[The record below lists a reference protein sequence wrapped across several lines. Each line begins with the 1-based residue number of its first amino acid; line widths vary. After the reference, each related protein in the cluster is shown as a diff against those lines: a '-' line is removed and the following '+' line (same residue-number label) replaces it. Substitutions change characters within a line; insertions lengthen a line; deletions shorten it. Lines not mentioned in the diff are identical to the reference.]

1 MMRLHEKEMR
11 AVYTDTL
18 MELMTE
24 NEKVVCLEADLGKS
38 SGTVPRVWDAF
49 PDRFFDIGVAEANMV
64 GISAGL
70 ANEGMVPFCA
80 TFSPFATRRAY
91 DQITISIAYAENPVK
106 IVGTAPG
113 VTTAKNG
120 ATHMCFQDL
129 AIMRAMPNMRVYCPA
144 DVYELRSVVR
154 YMAASRKPEYM
165 QLIREIHAPIF
176 DEAYQFD
183 PLKARVLDE
192 GSDVTLVTT
201 GLTTQFARDAVAMLK
216 DQNISVEHLHYP
228 SVKPFD
234 VQTLL
239 DSVKKTNLVVTAENQ
254 NVIGGLGGAVCE
266 VLAENYPAKVKR
278 LGAQDRF
285 GEVGDVPY
293 LSDTLGFSAAKIA
306 DACREM
312 IKAG

>member
-1 MMRLHEKEMR
+1 MKLYEKELR
-11 AVYTDTL
+11 EVYTDTII
-18 MELMTE
+18 ELMTE
-24 NEKVVCLEADLGKS
+24 NSDVICLEADLGKS
-38 SGTVPRVWDAF
+38 TGTVPRVWDAF
-49 PDRFFDIGVAEANMV
+49 PDRFFDTGVAEANMI

-80 TFSPFATRRAY
+80 TFTPFVTRRAY

-120 ATHMCFQDL
+120 ASHMCFQDL

-144 DVYELRSVVR
+144 DVYELRSMVR
-154 YMAASRKPEYM
+154 YMATSKKPEYM
-165 QLIREIHAPIF
+165 QLIREVHPPIF
-176 DEAYQFD
+176 DESYEFD
-183 PLKARVLDE
+183 PHQARVLDQ
-192 GSDVTLVTT
+192 GSDVSVVTT
-201 GLTTQFARDAVAMLK
+201 GLTTIFAREAVAMLK
-216 DQNISVEHLHYP
+216 QENIHVEHIHYP

-234 VQTLL
+234 VKILL
-239 DSVKKTNLVVTAENQ
+239 ASAKKTNAVVTAENQ

-278 LGAQDRF
+278 LGVQDRF

-293 LSDTLGFSAAKIA
+293 LSETLGFSAQDIA
-306 DACREM
+306 QACRDM
-312 IKAG
+312 QAAK

>member
-1 MMRLHEKEMR
+1 MKLHEKELR

-18 MELMTE
+18 IKLMTE
-24 NEKVVCLEADLGKS
+24 NSNVVCLEADLGKS
-38 SGTVPRVWDAF
+38 SGTVPRIWDAF
-49 PDRFFDIGVAEANMV
+49 PDRFFDVGVAEANMI

-70 ANEGMVPFCA
+70 ANEGMIPFCSSF
-80 TFSPFATRRAY
+80 TPFATRRAY

-144 DVYELRSVVR
+144 DAYELRSMLK
-154 YMAASRKPEYM
+154 YMAASGKPEYM
-165 QLIREIHAPIF
+165 QLIREVMSPIF
-176 DEAYQFD
+176 DESYAFD
-183 PLKARVLDE
+183 PNKASVLTA
-192 GSDVTLVTT
+192 GSDITLVTT
-201 GLTTQFARDAVAMLK
+201 GLTTQLALAAVKALGQEGIRV
-216 DQNISVEHLHYP
+216 DHIHYS

-239 DSVKKTNLVVTAENQ
+239 DSVKKTRAVVTAENQ

-266 VLAENYPAKVKR
+266 VLAEYDPVKVKR
-278 LGAQDRF
+278 LGARDRF

-293 LSDTLGFSAAKIA
+293 LSETLGFSARDIA
-306 DACREM
+306 AACREM
-312 IKAG
+312 NKTK

>member
-1 MMRLHEKEMR
+1 MSLHEKEMR

-18 MELMTE
+18 IELMTE

-49 PDRFFDIGVAEANMV
+49 PDRFFDVGVAEANMI

-154 YMAASRKPEYM
+154 YMAASQKPEYM
-165 QLIREIHAPIF
+165 QLIREIHKPIF
-176 DEAYQFD
+176 DESYEFD
-183 PLKARVLDE
+183 PFKARVLDE
-192 GSDVTLVTT
+192 GSDLTLVTT
-201 GLTTQFARDAVAMLK
+201 GLTTQFGRDAVATLK
-216 DQNISVEHLHYP
+216 GENIAVEHLHYP

-239 DSVKKTNLVVTAENQ
+239 NSVKKTKLVLTAENQ

-266 VLAENYPAKVKR
+266 VLSENYPAKVKR

-306 DACREM
+306 AACREM
-312 IKAG
+312 KKAG

>member
-1 MMRLHEKEMR
+1 MKLHEKELR

-18 MELMTE
+18 IELMTE
-24 NEKVVCLEADLGKS
+24 NDRVVCLEADLGKS

-49 PDRFFDIGVAEANMV
+49 PDRFFDVGVAEANMI

-80 TFSPFATRRAY
+80 TFTPFATRRAY

-129 AIMRAMPNMRVYCPA
+129 AIMRAMPNMRVFCPA
-144 DVYELRSVVR
+144 DVYELRSMVKF
-154 YMAASRKPEYM
+154 MAASKKPEYM
-165 QLIREIHAPIF
+165 QLIREVHAPIF
-176 DEAYQFD
+176 DEDYEFD
-183 PLKARVLDE
+183 PHKARVLDE

-201 GLTTQFARDAVAMLK
+201 GLTTQFARKAVTDLK
-216 DQNISVEHLHYP
+216 AEGIQVEHIHYP

-234 VQTLL
+234 VDTLL
-239 DSVKKTNLVVTAENQ
+239 KSVRKTNAVVTAENQ

-266 VLAENYPAKVKR
+266 VLAENCPAKVKR

-293 LSDTLGFSAAKIA
+293 LSATLGFSAKDIA
-306 DACREM
+306 AACRGM
-312 IKAG
+312 KTT

>member
-1 MMRLHEKEMR
+1 MMLHEKELR

-18 MELMTE
+18 IGLMAE
-24 NEKVVCLEADLGKS
+24 NSKIVCLEADLGKS
-38 SGTVPRVWDAF
+38 SGTVPRVWEAF
-49 PDRFFDIGVAEANMV
+49 PDRFFDVGVAEANMI

-80 TFSPFATRRAY
+80 TFTPFATRRAY

-144 DVYELRSVVR
+144 DVYELRSMVR
-154 YMAASRKPEYM
+154 YMAASKKPEYM
-165 QLIREIHAPIF
+165 QLIREVKPPIF
-176 DEAYQFD
+176 DESYVFD
-183 PLKARVLDE
+183 PHQARVLDQ
-192 GSDVTLVTT
+192 GSDVTVVTT
-201 GLTTQFARDAVAMLK
+201 GLTTIFAREAVAMLK
-216 DQNISVEHLHYP
+216 QENIRAEHIHYP

-234 VQTLL
+234 GETLL
-239 DSVKKTNLVVTAENQ
+239 KSVKKTHAVVTAENQ

-266 VLAENYPAKVKR
+266 VLAENYPVKVKR

-293 LSDTLGFSAAKIA
+293 LSETLGFSAKDIA
-306 DACREM
+306 AACREM
-312 IKAG
+312 KEAK

>member
-1 MMRLHEKEMR
+1 MKLHEKELR

-18 MELMTE
+18 IELMTE
-24 NEKVVCLEADLGKS
+24 NDKVVCLEADLGKS

-49 PDRFFDIGVAEANMV
+49 PDRFFDVGVAEANMI

-70 ANEGMVPFCA
+70 ANEGLVPFCA
-80 TFSPFATRRAY
+80 TFTPFATRRAY

-144 DVYELRSVVR
+144 DVYELRSMVK
-154 YMAASRKPEYM
+154 YMAASKKPEYM
-165 QLIREIHAPIF
+165 QLIREVHAPIF
-176 DEAYQFD
+176 DENYQFD
-183 PLKARVLDE
+183 PSKARVLAE
-192 GSDVTLVTT
+192 GADVTLVTT
-201 GLTTQFARDAVAMLK
+201 GLTTQFARKAVTDLK
-216 DQNISVEHLHYP
+216 KESIQAEHIHYP

-234 VQTLL
+234 ADTLL
-239 DSVKKTNLVVTAENQ
+239 DSVKKTNAVVTAENQ

-266 VLAENYPAKVKR
+266 VLAEHYPAKVKR

-293 LSDTLGFSAAKIA
+293 LSETLGFSAAKIA
-306 DACREM
+306 SACREM
-312 IKAG
+312 KGTS

>member
-1 MMRLHEKEMR
+1 MNLHEKELR
-11 AVYTDTL
+11 EVYTDTII
-18 MELMTE
+18 ELMTE
-24 NEKVVCLEADLGKS
+24 NSNVVCLEADLGKS

-49 PDRFFDIGVAEANMV
+49 PDRFFDVGVAEANMI

-70 ANEGMVPFCA
+70 ANEGMVPFCSSF
-80 TFSPFATRRAY
+80 TPFATRRAY

-144 DVYELRSVVR
+144 DAYELRSMLR
-154 YMAASRKPEYM
+154 YMAASKKPEYM
-165 QLIREIHAPIF
+165 QLIREVMSPLF
-176 DEAYQFD
+176 NQSYEFD
-183 PLKARVLDE
+183 PLKASVLTV

-201 GLTTQFARDAVAMLK
+201 GLTTQIALEAVKASN
-216 DQNISVEHLHYP
+216 QEGVQVEHIHYS

-234 VQTLL
+234 VDTLL
-239 DSVKKTNLVVTAENQ
+239 ESVKKTGAVVTAENQ

-266 VLAENYPAKVKR
+266 VLAENYPVKVKR

-285 GEVGDVPY
+285 GEVGDVEY
-293 LSDTLGFSAAKIA
+293 LTETLGIA
-306 DACREM
+306 VQDIVNACREM
-312 IKAG
+312 NNAK

>member
-1 MMRLHEKEMR
+1 MKLHEKELR

-18 MELMTE
+18 IELMTE
-24 NEKVVCLEADLGKS
+24 NSNVVCLEADLGKS
-38 SGTVPRVWDAF
+38 SGTVPRIWEAF
-49 PDRFFDIGVAEANMV
+49 PDRFFDVGVAEANMI

-80 TFSPFATRRAY
+80 TFTPFATRRAY
-91 DQITISIAYAENPVK
+91 DQITISVAYAENPVK

-144 DVYELRSVVR
+144 DVYELRSVVK
-154 YMAASRKPEYM
+154 YMAASKKPEYM
-165 QLIREIHAPIF
+165 QLIREVHSPIF
-176 DEAYQFD
+176 DESYEFD
-183 PLKARVLDE
+183 PQKARVLSE

-201 GLTTQFARDAVAMLK
+201 GLTTQLALEAVKSLH
-216 DQNISVEHLHYP
+216 QEGVHVEHIHYP

-234 VQTLL
+234 VKTLL
-239 DSVKKTNLVVTAENQ
+239 ESVKKSGVVVTAENQ

-266 VLAENYPAKVKR
+266 VLADNYPAKVKR

-293 LSDTLGFSAAKIA
+293 LSETLGFSAAKIA
-306 DACREM
+306 DACRKM
-312 IKAG
+312 KKAK

>member
-1 MMRLHEKEMR
+1 MKLHEKELR

-18 MELMTE
+18 IELMTE
-24 NEKVVCLEADLGKS
+24 NSKVVCLEADLGKS
-38 SGTVPRVWDAF
+38 SGTVPRVMEAF
-49 PDRFFDIGVAEANMV
+49 PDRFFDVGVAEANMI

-70 ANEGMVPFCA
+70 ANEGMIPFCA
-80 TFSPFATRRAY
+80 TFTPFATRRAY

-113 VTTAKNG
+113 ITTAKNG

-154 YMAASRKPEYM
+154 YMAASKKAEYM
-165 QLIREIHAPIF
+165 QLIREVHAPIF
-176 DEAYQFD
+176 DENYQFD
-183 PLKARVLDE
+183 PNKARVLDE

-201 GLTTQFARDAVAMLK
+201 GLTTQFAREAVKSLHQ
-216 DQNISVEHLHYP
+216 DGIRVEHIHYP

-234 VQTLL
+234 ADTLIN
-239 DSVKKTNLVVTAENQ
+239 SVRKTNAVVTAENQ

-266 VLAENYPAKVKR
+266 ILAENYPAKVKR
-278 LGAQDRF
+278 LGAKDRF

-293 LSDTLGFSAAKIA
+293 LSETLGFSAAKIA
-306 DACREM
+306 SACREM
-312 IKAG
+312 KETH

>member
-1 MMRLHEKEMR
+1 MKLHEKEMR

-18 MELMTE
+18 IELMTE
-24 NEKVVCLEADLGKS
+24 NPKVVCLEADLGKS

-49 PDRFFDIGVAEANMV
+49 PDRFFDVGVAEANMI

-80 TFSPFATRRAY
+80 TFSPFVTRRAY

-113 VTTAKNG
+113 ITTAKNG

-144 DVYELRSVVR
+144 DVYEIRSVVR
-154 YMAASRKPEYM
+154 YMATSKKPEYM
-165 QLIREIHAPIF
+165 QLVREIHKPIF
-176 DEAYQFD
+176 DDSYEFD
-183 PLKARVLDE
+183 PLNARILDQ

-201 GLTTQFARDAVAMLK
+201 GLTTQFAREAVAALK
-216 DQNISVEHLHYP
+216 KEGIQAEHVHYP

-234 VQTLL
+234 EQTLV
-239 DSVKKTNLVVTAENQ
+239 DSVRKTNLVVTAENQ

-266 VLAENYPAKVKR
+266 VLAQHYPAKVKR

-293 LSDTLGFSAAKIA
+293 LSETLGFSAARIA
-306 DACREM
+306 DACREVVQE
-312 IKAG
+312 K

>member
-1 MMRLHEKEMR
+1 MKLHEKELR

-18 MELMTE
+18 IELMIE
-24 NEKVVCLEADLGKS
+24 NDKVVCLEADLGKS

-49 PDRFFDIGVAEANMV
+49 PDRFFDVGVAEANMI

-154 YMAASRKPEYM
+154 YMAASKKPEYM

-176 DEAYQFD
+176 DEDYQFD
-183 PLKARVLDE
+183 PNKARVLDD
-192 GSDVTLVTT
+192 GTDVTLVTT
-201 GLTTQFARDAVAMLK
+201 GLTTQFARNAVAELK
-216 DQNISVEHLHYP
+216 AEGIEVEHIHYP

-234 VQTLL
+234 ADTLI
-239 DSVKKTNLVVTAENQ
+239 DSVKKTNTVVTAENQ

-266 VLAENYPAKVKR
+266 VLAEHYPAKVKR

-306 DACREM
+306 GACREM
-312 IKAG
+312 KENK

>member
-1 MMRLHEKEMR
+1 MKLHEKELR

-18 MELMTE
+18 IELMTE
-24 NEKVVCLEADLGKS
+24 NSNVVCLEADLGKS
-38 SGTVPRVWDAF
+38 SGTVPRIWDAF
-49 PDRFFDIGVAEANMV
+49 PDRFFDVGVAEANMI

-70 ANEGMVPFCA
+70 ANEGMIPFCSSF
-80 TFSPFATRRAY
+80 TPFATRRTY

-144 DVYELRSVVR
+144 DACELRSMLK
-154 YMAASRKPEYM
+154 YMAASRSPEYM
-165 QLIREIHAPIF
+165 QLIREVMSPIF
-176 DEAYQFD
+176 DESYAFD
-183 PLKARVLDE
+183 PYKASVLAA
-192 GSDVTLVTT
+192 GSDITLITT
-201 GLTTQFARDAVAMLK
+201 GLTTQLALAAVKALHEEGV
-216 DQNISVEHLHYP
+216 QVEHIHYS

-239 DSVKKTNLVVTAENQ
+239 ESVKKTNAAVTAENQ

-266 VLAENYPAKVKR
+266 VLAENYPVKVKR
-278 LGAQDRF
+278 LGVQDRF
-285 GEVGDVPY
+285 GEVGDVAY
-293 LSDTLGFSAAKIA
+293 LTETLGFDARAIA
-306 DACREM
+306 GACRE
-312 IKAG
+312 IKKAK

>member
-1 MMRLHEKEMR
+1 MKLHEKELR

-18 MELMTE
+18 IELMTE
-24 NEKVVCLEADLGKS
+24 NSNVVCLEADLGKS

-49 PDRFFDIGVAEANMV
+49 PDRFFDVGVAEANMMS
-64 GISAGL
+64 ISAGL

-80 TFSPFATRRAY
+80 TFTPFATRRAY

-144 DVYELRSVVR
+144 DVYELRATVR
-154 YMAASRKPEYM
+154 YMAASKKPEYM
-165 QLIREIHAPIF
+165 QLIREVKPPIF
-176 DEAYQFD
+176 DDSYEFD
-183 PLKARVLDE
+183 PHQARVLDQ
-192 GSDVTLVTT
+192 GSDITVVTT
-201 GLTTQFARDAVAMLK
+201 GLTTIFAREAVAMLK
-216 DQNISVEHLHYP
+216 QENIKAEHIHYP

-234 VQTLL
+234 IETLL
-239 DSVKKTNLVVTAENQ
+239 ESVQKTNAVVTAENQ

-266 VLAENYPAKVKR
+266 VLAEHYPAKVKR

-293 LSDTLGFSAAKIA
+293 LSETLGFSAQDIA
-306 DACREM
+306 NACREM
-312 IKAG
+312 QANQ

>member
-1 MMRLHEKEMR
+1 MKLHEKELR
-11 AVYTDTL
+11 EVYTDTL
-18 MELMTE
+18 LELMTE
-24 NEKVVCLEADLGKS
+24 NTDVVCLEADLGKS

-49 PDRFFDIGVAEANMV
+49 PDRFFDVGVAEANMI

-70 ANEGMVPFCA
+70 ANEGMVPFCSSF
-80 TFSPFATRRAY
+80 TPFATRRAY

-144 DVYELRSVVR
+144 DAYELRSMLK
-154 YMAASRKPEYM
+154 YMAASKKPEYM
-165 QLIREIHAPIF
+165 QLIREVMLPIF
-176 DEAYQFD
+176 DESYEFD
-183 PLKARVLDE
+183 PHKASILTV

-201 GLTTQFARDAVAMLK
+201 GLTTQLALEAVQSLNQA
-216 DQNISVEHLHYP
+216 DIRVEHIHYA

-234 VQTLL
+234 VETLL
-239 DSVKKTNLVVTAENQ
+239 GSVKKTGAVVTAENQ

-266 VLAENYPAKVKR
+266 VLAENHPVKVRR

-293 LSDTLGFSAAKIA
+293 LTETLGFNTKAIAA
-306 DACREM
+306 ACREM
-312 IKAG
+312 SKAK

>member
-1 MMRLHEKEMR
+1 MTLHEKELR

-18 MELMTE
+18 IELMTE
-24 NEKVVCLEADLGKS
+24 NSKVVCLEADLGKS
-38 SGTVPRVWDAF
+38 SGTVPRVWEAF
-49 PDRFFDIGVAEANMV
+49 PDRFFDVGVAEANMI

-70 ANEGMVPFCA
+70 ANEGMIPFCA
-80 TFSPFATRRAY
+80 TFTPFATRRAY

-113 VTTAKNG
+113 ITTAKNG

-154 YMAASRKPEYM
+154 YMAASKKPEYM
-165 QLIREIHAPIF
+165 QLIREVHAPIF
-176 DEAYQFD
+176 NENYEFD
-183 PLKARVLDE
+183 PNIARVLDE

-201 GLTTQFARDAVAMLK
+201 GLTTQFARKAVAELREEG
-216 DQNISVEHLHYP
+216 IFAEHIHYP

-234 VQTLL
+234 VETLL
-239 DSVKKTNLVVTAENQ
+239 ASVKKTNAVVTAENQ
-254 NVIGGLGGAVCE
+254 NVIGGLGGSVCE
-266 VLAENYPAKVKR
+266 VLAEKYPAKVKR

-293 LSDTLGFSAAKIA
+293 LSETLGFSAAKIA
-306 DACREM
+306 STCREM
-312 IKAG
+312 KKAA

>member
-1 MMRLHEKEMR
+1 MKLHEKELR

-18 MELMTE
+18 IELMTE
-24 NEKVVCLEADLGKS
+24 NSKVVCLEADLGKS
-38 SGTVPRVWDAF
+38 SGTVPRVWEAF
-49 PDRFFDIGVAEANMV
+49 PDRFFDVGVAEANMI

-80 TFSPFATRRAY
+80 TFTPFATRRAY

-144 DVYELRSVVR
+144 DVYELRSVVK
-154 YMAASRKPEYM
+154 YMAASKKPEYM
-165 QLIREIHAPIF
+165 QLIREVHSPIF
-176 DEAYQFD
+176 DEGYEFD
-183 PLKARVLDE
+183 PFKARVLDQ

-201 GLTTQFARDAVAMLK
+201 GLTTQFAREAVAMLK
-216 DQNISVEHLHYP
+216 QEGIHAEHIHYP

-234 VQTLL
+234 VETLL
-239 DSVKKTNLVVTAENQ
+239 DSVKKTSAVVTAENQ

-266 VLAENYPAKVKR
+266 VLAENHPVRVKR

-293 LSDTLGFSAAKIA
+293 LSETLGFSAAKIA
-306 DACREM
+306 NACREM
-312 IKAG
+312 NKAT

>member
-1 MMRLHEKEMR
+1 M
-11 AVYTDTL
+11 
-18 MELMTE
+18 
-24 NEKVVCLEADLGKS
+24 
-38 SGTVPRVWDAF
+38 
-49 PDRFFDIGVAEANMV
+49 I

-70 ANEGMVPFCA
+70 ANEGMIPFAA

-129 AIMRAMPNMRVYCPA
+129 AIMRAMPNMRVYCPSDA
-144 DVYELRSVVR
+144 YELRSMVR
-154 YMAASRKPEYM
+154 FMAKSRKPEYM
-165 QLIREIHAPIF
+165 QLIREIHPPIF
-176 DEAYQFD
+176 DGGYEFD
-183 PLKARVLDE
+183 PFKARLLEE

-201 GLTTQFARDAVAMLK
+201 GLTTQFAREAVAALK
-216 DQNISVEHLHYP
+216 AENIAAAHLHYP

-234 VQTLL
+234 AQTLVA
-239 DSVKKTNLVVTAENQ
+239 SVKKTRRVVTAENQ
-254 NVIGGLGGAVCE
+254 SVIGGLGGAVCE
-266 VLAENYPAKVKR
+266 VLAEHCPAPVKR

-293 LSDTLGFSAAKIA
+293 LSDTLGFSAARIA

-312 IKAG
+312 INAG

>member
-1 MMRLHEKEMR
+1 MKLHEKELR

-18 MELMTE
+18 IELMTE
-24 NEKVVCLEADLGKS
+24 NSNVVCLEADLGKS
-38 SGTVPRVWDAF
+38 SGTVPRVWEAF
-49 PDRFFDIGVAEANMV
+49 PDRFFDVGVAEANMI

-80 TFSPFATRRAY
+80 TFTPFATRRAY

-113 VTTAKNG
+113 ITTAKNG

-144 DVYELRSVVR
+144 DVYELRSMVK
-154 YMAASRKPEYM
+154 YMAASKKPEYM
-165 QLIREIHAPIF
+165 QLIREIHSPLF
-176 DEAYQFD
+176 DEDYEFD
-183 PLKARVLDE
+183 PHKARVLDQ
-192 GSDVTLVTT
+192 GSDVTVVTT
-201 GLTTQFARDAVAMLK
+201 GLTSQFAREAVAMLK
-216 DQNISVEHLHYP
+216 QEDIHAEHIHYP

-234 VQTLL
+234 VETLL
-239 DSVKKTNLVVTAENQ
+239 KSVKKTNAVVTAENQ

-266 VLAENYPAKVKR
+266 VLAENYPVKVKR
-278 LGAQDRF
+278 LGARDRF

-293 LSDTLGFSAAKIA
+293 LSETLGFSAKDIA
-306 DACREM
+306 AACRAM
-312 IKAG
+312 QASR

>member
-1 MMRLHEKEMR
+1 MTLHEKEMR

-18 MELMTE
+18 LELMAE
-24 NEKVVCLEADLGKS
+24 NEKIVCLEADLGKS
-38 SGTVPRVWDAF
+38 SGTVPKVWDAF
-49 PDRFFDIGVAEANMV
+49 PGRFFDVGVAEANMI

-70 ANEGMVPFCA
+70 ANEGMIPFAA
-80 TFSPFATRRAY
+80 TFSPFVTRRAY

-106 IVGTAPG
+106 LVGTAPG

-144 DVYELRSVVR
+144 DVYELRSTVR

-165 QLIREIHAPIF
+165 QLIREIHKPIF
-176 DEAYQFD
+176 DERYVFD
-183 PLKARVLDE
+183 PLKARMLDE
-192 GSDVTLVTT
+192 GADVTLVTT
-201 GLTTQFARDAVAMLK
+201 GLTTQFAREAVTALK
-216 DQNISVEHLHYP
+216 KENIAVEHLHYP

-234 VQTLL
+234 VQTLV
-239 DSVKKTNLVVTAENQ
+239 DSAKKTRRVVTAENQ
-254 NVIGGLGGAVCE
+254 SVIGGLGGAVCE
-266 VLAENYPAKVKR
+266 VLAENCPARVKR

-312 IKAG
+312 SKTG

>member
-1 MMRLHEKEMR
+1 MTLHAKELR

-18 MELMTE
+18 IELMSE
-24 NEKVVCLEADLGKS
+24 NRNVVCLEADLGKS
-38 SGTVPRVWDAF
+38 SGTVPRVWEAF
-49 PDRFFDIGVAEANMV
+49 PDRFFDVGVAEANMI

-70 ANEGMVPFCA
+70 ANEGMIPFCA
-80 TFSPFATRRAY
+80 TFTPFATRRAY

-113 VTTAKNG
+113 ITTAKNG

-144 DVYELRSVVR
+144 DVYELRAMVR
-154 YMAASRKPEYM
+154 YMAASQKPEYM
-165 QLIREIHAPIF
+165 QLIREVHAPIF
-176 DEAYQFD
+176 DEDYEFD
-183 PLKARVLDE
+183 PFKARVLDQ

-201 GLTTQFARDAVAMLK
+201 GLTTQFARKAVAELK
-216 DQNISVEHLHYP
+216 EDGILAEHIHYP

-234 VQTLL
+234 VETLL
-239 DSVKKTNLVVTAENQ
+239 ASVKKTNAVVTAENQ

-266 VLAENYPAKVKR
+266 VLADNYPVRVKR

-293 LSDTLGFSAAKIA
+293 LSETLGFSAAKIA
-306 DACREM
+306 SACREM
-312 IKAG
+312 KKTA

>member
-1 MMRLHEKEMR
+1 MSLHEKEMR
-11 AVYTDTL
+11 AVYTDTIL
-18 MELMTE
+18 ELMAE

-49 PDRFFDIGVAEANMV
+49 PDRFFDIGVAEANMI

-70 ANEGMVPFCA
+70 ANEGMIPFCA

-113 VTTAKNG
+113 ITTAKNG
-120 ATHMCFQDL
+120 ATHMCFQDM

-154 YMAASRKPEYM
+154 YMAASQKPEYM

-176 DEAYQFD
+176 DESYQFD
-183 PLKARVLDE
+183 PLQARVLDE
-192 GSDVTLVTT
+192 GSDLTLVTT
-201 GLTTQFARDAVAMLK
+201 GLTTQFARGAMEMLK
-216 DQNISVEHLHYP
+216 EGDISVEHIHYP

-234 VQTLL
+234 VDTLVN
-239 DSVKKTNLVVTAENQ
+239 SVKKTNRVVTAENQ

-266 VLAENYPAKVKR
+266 VLAEHYPARVKR

-293 LSDTLGFSAAKIA
+293 LSETLGFDAASIA

-312 IKAG
+312 IKAE